1 MTVMGIRIGKR
12 LTGQPFCFI
21 GAYEFILIVPFP
33 RTKVGVVLFN
43 DLLEVLLT
51 RKTDIKHLIGFIL
64 TIFPVSL
71 FSSSTPSIKI
81 PRTDAFAESAIAS
94 FRW

>member
-1 MTVMGIRIGKR
+1 MLTVVGIRIGKR

-71 FSSSTPSIKI
+71 SNSPSIKI
-81 PRTDAFAESAIAS
+81 PWTDAFAESAIAS